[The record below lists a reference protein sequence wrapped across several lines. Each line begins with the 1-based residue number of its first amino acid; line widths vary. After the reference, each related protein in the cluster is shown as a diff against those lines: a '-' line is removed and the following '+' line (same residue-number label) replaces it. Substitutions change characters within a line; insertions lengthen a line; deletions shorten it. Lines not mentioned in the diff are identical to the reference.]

1 MDTDNVAQRFTGLG
15 RFDLGA
21 AQQLLLF
28 VFLSS
33 LTGAATLIQAR
44 AWASS
49 PG

>member
-28 VFLSS
+28 VFLVFRPGG
-33 LTGAATLIQAR
+33 LFAPAAGR
-44 AWASS
+44 D
-49 PG
+49 